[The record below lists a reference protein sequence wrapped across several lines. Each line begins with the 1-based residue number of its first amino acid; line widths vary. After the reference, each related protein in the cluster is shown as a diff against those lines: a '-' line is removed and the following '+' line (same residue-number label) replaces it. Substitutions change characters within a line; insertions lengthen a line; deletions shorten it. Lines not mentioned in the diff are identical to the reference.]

1 MGSTFSRSRSRNRR
15 ERRHPS
21 SSNTGLASIP
31 SRSNSMPT
39 PHILSSF
46 QNSPPPSHTTNNY
59 SNNSSNNSSTSDT
72 DSPSLELHINLFI
85 FELPSEHPLYDTQPS
100 ANQDAMETTEH
111 ALNIEDVST
120 NDETP
125 FMLVDEQ
132 ELPRS
137 IRMLLS
143 AITHHLAFG
152 NGSPFDDFL
161 DQMFQQYQPEGPPPT
176 SQKILENLK
185 ETVIT
190 IPVDCVIC
198 KEEMVTGS
206 KGLKLPC
213 QHFYHMECIKPWL
226 NQHNTCP
233 QCRYELPTDDIAY
246 EADRKQRMAPRNI
259 SEKELNDSLNISCRK
274 FANNG
279 TQ

>member
-15 ERRHPS
+15 ERRHSS
-21 SSNTGLASIP
+21 SSNPGLASIP
-31 SRSNSMPT
+31 SRSNSLPS
-39 PHILSSF
+39 PHILSSA
-46 QNSPPPSHTTNNY
+46 SYHHHSPAPPPPPHTIN
-59 SNNSSNNSSTSDT
+59 TSPSDS

-85 FELPSEHPLYDTQPS
+85 FEHPLHDTQPS
-100 ANQDAMETTEH
+100 ANQADVMETNEY
-111 ALNIEDVST
+111 ASNVEDVST
-120 NDETP
+120 NDESP
-125 FMLVDEQ
+125 FTLVDEQ
-132 ELPRS
+132 DLPRS

-143 AITHHLAFG
+143 AITNHLAFG
-152 NGSPFDDFL
+152 DGSPFEDFL
-161 DQMFQQYQPEGPPPT
+161 DQMFQQYQPHGPPPT
-176 SQKILENLK
+176 SQNVLENLK
-185 ETVIT
+185 ETVVT
-190 IPVDCVIC
+190 NPVVCVIC